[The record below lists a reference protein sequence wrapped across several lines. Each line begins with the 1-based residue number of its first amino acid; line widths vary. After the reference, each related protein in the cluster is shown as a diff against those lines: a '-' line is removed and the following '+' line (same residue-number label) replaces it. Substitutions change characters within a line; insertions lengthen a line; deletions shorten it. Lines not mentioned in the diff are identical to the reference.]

1 MSHDISLRG
10 RGVWRVAGSL
20 LVVPL
25 LISMSV
31 AIAEPEVPPG
41 TGPLPDPLKGA
52 KSGAVVSAKH
62 SQLYRK
68 LLPPELAEL
77 LDVGEFQF
85 EAFLQPREPKRWVA
99 PKSDRT
105 DIFEVTAS
113 GELRA
118 IPASGLRSLMFEVPS
133 VVQGDPRNLAHKI
146 LWNAAGAVAQSKLIT
161 SRMKIAIFQRADAT
175 AHWVEF
181 LVERLYP
188 LGLGQSVGREK
199 PVFREKI
206 SARRPEAI
214 EKLSWLTLRFFGPGE
229 DFVWAASPMINSI
242 RQMTGSNRSDSIF
255 SRMFA
260 PDDLFV
266 WSGKNELVE
275 PISISSQP
283 LLVPIVEFSEAS
295 AEKQGSCVTRKFS
308 GSSEIQLNADSR
320 RFVGAGGW
328 VPTNTVMVLRDV
340 WRIEVSSRDPFTND
354 VRQVIYV
361 DKDSGLPVYKVV
373 WDQAGR
379 VIKVVGGILRA
390 VSDEVLADHAV
401 WGGGYILHPSDGGR
415 TVVMVDEMSRCE
427 AMTPGRSLEDF
438 DPSSYV
444 LFETRSKG
452 SAEPKKKLEQSEKAD
467 DILD

>member
-25 LISMSV
+25 LIAMSV

-41 TGPLPDPLKGA
+41 AGPVPDPLKGA

-68 LLPPELAEL
+68 LLPPEIAEL
-77 LDVGEFQF
+77 LDVGELQF
-85 EAFLQPREPKRWVA
+85 EAMLQPREPKRWVA

-105 DIFEVTAS
+105 DIFDVTSS
-113 GELRA
+113 GELRE
-118 IPASGLRSLMFEVPS
+118 IPAHGLRSSMFEVPR
-133 VVQGDPRNLAHKI
+133 VVQGDPRSLAHKI
-146 LWNAAGAVAQSKLIT
+146 LWNAVGAIAQSKLIAI
-161 SRMKIAIFQRADAT
+161 RLKIGIFRRADAD
-175 AHWVEF
+175 AHWVDF
-181 LVERLYP
+181 LVERFYP

-199 PVFREKI
+199 PFFREKI
-206 SARRPEAI
+206 SALSPAAI
-214 EKLSWLTLRFFGPGE
+214 EKLSWLTLRFFGLGE
-229 DFVWAASPMINSI
+229 DFVWAASPMINRI
-242 RQMTGSNRSDSIF
+242 RQMTGSNRSDAIF
-255 SRMFA
+255 SGMFS

-275 PISISSQP
+275 PTSISSQL
-283 LLVPIVEFSEAS
+283 LLVPIVAISDPS
-295 AEKQGSCVTRKFS
+295 AEQQGPCVTRKFS

-328 VPTNTVMVLRDV
+328 VPINTVMVLRDV

-390 VSDEVLADHAV
+390 VNDEVFADHAI
-401 WGGGYILHPSDGGR
+401 WGGAYILHPSDGGR
-415 TVVMVDEMSRCE
+415 TIVMVNEVSRCE
-427 AMTPGRSLEDF
+427 AVIPGKSLEDF
-438 DPSSYV
+438 DPSSFV
-444 LFETRSKG
+444 IFETQSKG
-452 SAEPKKKLEQSEKAD
+452 LIEEEKKT
-467 DILD
+467 